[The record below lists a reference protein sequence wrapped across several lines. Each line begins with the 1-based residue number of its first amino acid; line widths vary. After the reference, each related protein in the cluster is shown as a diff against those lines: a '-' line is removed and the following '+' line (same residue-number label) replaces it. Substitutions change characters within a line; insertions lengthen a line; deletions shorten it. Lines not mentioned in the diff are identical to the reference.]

1 MADSISPFV
10 LQCLHFTIIGI
21 PDYWAWSER
30 SHSLRKENYIRRQ
43 QCITAGHSL
52 ANRKKKKKTST
63 QIQASRRNTRHR
75 QDMAE
80 SVIATNC
87 FFLLRVCIGRTTLSN
102 ECLKNFKKKKR
113 GSSESTQK
121 FELWRDNSQAL
132 KHSKYAHRQCRSLIL
147 PILEAAWNQ
156 NGGKKIAGSGFS
168 RSLSISE
175 QPRPFACFA
184 RKTLPN
190 CFFSPFY
197 KPASSCSPVHVKVLS
212 SSVASQTEAGEE
224 N

>member
-1 MADSISPFV
+1 MPDSISPFV
-10 LQCLHFTIIGI
+10 LQCLHFTIIRI

-156 NGGKKIAGSGFS
+156 NGGEKKLRVRDFLAAFPLVSNHAHSRVSPGKPFPIVFS
-168 RSLSISE
+168 LLSTSL
-175 QPRPFACFA
+175 
-184 RKTLPN
+184 
-190 CFFSPFY
+190 
-197 KPASSCSPVHVKVLS
+197 PAVAALS
-212 SSVASQTEAGEE
+212 T
-224 N
+224 